1 MVAHMKHFFE
11 LTFRPFFVL
20 TGMGTALASLDAFW
34 PRWTVETVQKVPF
47 VQGYTIVL
55 QHWGIMVGL
64 MGVSMVVAAF
74 RVEWRN
80 PILIYSAFEKTFMVY
95 LVVANRSQA
104 YAQGFKAGAAMD
116 ATVVLY
122 TIVYFAVIGF
132 TPLEQR
138 PHAEGYKDNPQ
149 LAH

>member
-1 MVAHMKHFFE
+1 
-11 LTFRPFFVL
+11 
-20 TGMGTALASLDAFW
+20 
-34 PRWTVETVQKVPF
+34 
-47 VQGYTIVL
+47 
-55 QHWGIMVGL
+55 
-64 MGVSMVVAAF
+64 MVVAAF

-95 LVVANRSQA
+95 VVVANRSQA
-104 YAQGFKAGAAMD
+104 YAQGFKAAAAMD

-122 TIVYFAVIGF
+122 TIVYFAVCGF

-138 PHAEGYKDNPQ
+138 RPHAQGYKDTPQ